1 MFSYSIKIRR
11 LNKPGSKL
19 KAFVSLT
26 IDDIMQIEGYKII
39 EGSNGLFVTPP
50 SHKGTVMEEG
60 VSVEKYFD
68 DVRFLGEQG
77 LELSKEIKESILR
90 QFNNSSES
98 RVASA
103 KAQVKAQ
110 VKAQS
115 NEPSND
121 SAKSDSKSSATPE
134 RARKPLW
141 GFS

>member
-50 SHKGTVMEEG
+50 SHKGTIMEEG

-110 VKAQS
+110 S
-115 NEPSND
+115 NEPSSD
-121 SAKSDSKSSATPE
+121 STKSDSKSSATPE